1 MAAPTTPLQ
10 PLHDVEAAVQWLR
23 ARGATALR
31 VDSRAVQPGDAF
43 IAWPGAATDGRAHV
57 AAALAQGA
65 VACLVEAEGVDAFDF
80 SAQGEVTAIAAYTG
94 LKAATGPIAA
104 AWCAQPS
111 QALEVLAVTG
121 TNGKTST
128 AWWLTQAL
136 NAAAGAP
143 RCALV
148 GTLGVGVPPD
158 LRYTGLTTP
167 DPVTLQQ
174 SLREFVDSGFTAC
187 AIEASS
193 IGIVERRLDG
203 TRIGVA
209 VFTNFTQDHL
219 DYHASMDAYW
229 QAKAELF
236 RWPGLRAAVVNI
248 DDLRGAALV
257 QELLNGGVRG
267 LDLWTTSAQGRP
279 ARLRAQD
286 VGYGS
291 QGLQFTVVEQGMA
304 PARLATALIGDYNVA
319 NLLGVIGAMRAQGMA
334 LRDAVAACAGLSSV
348 PGRMEL
354 VAADSAPT
362 VKQPLA
368 VVDYA
373 HTPDALDKVLT
384 GLRAFADQRGGR
396 LWCVFGCGGDRDPVK
411 RPLMAAVAESHADA
425 VVLTSDNP
433 RSESPALI
441 LSQILRGFARADAV
455 QVQPDRAMAI
465 ADTLAQAA
473 PADVVLIAGKGHE
486 TWQEVAGER
495 HPFSDRAH
503 ALAALRARSMA

>member
-1 MAAPTTPLQ
+1 MALQSAFLQ
-10 PLHDVEAAVQWLR
+10 PLFDVDSAVQWLR
-23 ARGATALR
+23 ARGAKALR

-43 IAWPGAATDGRAHV
+43 IAWPGAATDGRAYV
-57 AAALAQGA
+57 QAALAQGA
-65 VACLVEAEGVDAFDF
+65 VACLVEAEGVDTFDF
-80 SAQGEVTAIAAYTG
+80 GNGEGTLAAVASYAG

-104 AWCAQPS
+104 AWCNAPS
-111 QALEVLAVTG
+111 QALDLLAVTG

-128 AWWLTQAL
+128 AWWLAQAL
-136 NAAAGAP
+136 NAGAAQP
-143 RCALV
+143 QCALI
-148 GTLGVGVPPD
+148 GTLGVGVPPE
-158 LRYTGLTTP
+158 LTYTGLTTP

-174 SLREFVDSGFTAC
+174 SLRGFVDQGFSAC

-193 IGIVERRLDG
+193 IGIAERRLDG
-203 TRIGVA
+203 TRIAVA

-219 DYHASMDAYW
+219 DYHANMDAYW

-257 QELLNGGVRG
+257 QELLNSGARG

-279 ARLRAQD
+279 ARLSAQG

-291 QGLQFTVVEQGMA
+291 QGLQFDVVEQGLA
-304 PARLATALIGDYNVA
+304 PARLATRLTGDYNVA
-319 NLLGVIGAMRAQGMA
+319 NLLGVIGALRARGLA
-334 LRDAVAACAGLSSV
+334 LREAVAACAGLDSV

-354 VAADSAPT
+354 VPAPGPNA
-362 VKQPLA
+362 PLA

-411 RPLMAAVAESHADA
+411 RPLMAAVAETRADA

-433 RSESPALI
+433 RSESPAAI
-441 LSQILRGFARADAV
+441 LAQILRGFANPDAV
-455 QVQPDRAMAI
+455 QVQPDRARAI
-465 ADTLAQAA
+465 ADALAQAA

-486 TWQEVAGER
+486 AWQEIAGER

-503 ALAALRARSMA
+503 ALAALQARGTA